1 MIESKYY
8 NEVKGRPYRIIVA
21 HPEKQHSFEL
31 AKALKD
37 KGILYKYITTVYD
50 GPNSLTSKIKK
61 FLKGKDLKKANSRSC
76 SCLGEDDVVQF
87 YEPLG
92 LSFLALQ
99 RLPFSQAF
107 TYKWLR
113 VINSLF
119 SKRVGKY
126 VSKLDF
132 DAIIMFDMTAENC
145 FKLLKTN
152 RRDVVRIQDV
162 SIATRHFMKSNF
174 EKDWGIKELKKEFP
188 EFWNS
193 RIMKGYQA
201 EIDDS
206 DYFLVASNVS
216 KKSLKFCGADISKAA
231 VIPYGVNLSQFEFI
245 NLPLQKNTPLRIVY
259 VGQVTYRKG
268 IHHLLKVVSSF
279 TKDTIE
285 VFLAGEY
292 EKKGK
297 LFNMYKSYENI
308 HFLGFITRDVLAG
321 VYQKSDV
328 FVFPTIGEGYGLVVL
343 EALACGVP
351 VITSDLAG
359 GNDAIENGKNGFVF
373 KAGNDNELRDKLEWC
388 MNHREELYD
397 MRKYAHQSAQKF
409 TWENYYNRV
418 AASVVKMIQ
427 REF

>member
-1 MIESKYY
+1 MFNEYY
-8 NEVKGRPYRIIVA
+8 NTDKGRPYRVIVA
-21 HPEKQHSFEL
+21 HPERQHSFEL
-31 AKALKD
+31 ATALKR

-50 GPNSLTSKIKK
+50 RPHSLTNFVK
-61 FLKGKDLKKANSRSC
+61 FFLRGKELKKIDNRKCKNLESN
-76 SCLGEDDVVQF
+76 DVVQF
-87 YEPLG
+87 YELLG
-92 LSFLALQ
+92 LSFLILQ
-99 RLPFSQAF
+99 RLPVSQAVS
-107 TYKWLR
+107 YKWLR
-113 VINSLF
+113 VINAIF
-119 SKRVGKY
+119 SRKVGKY
-126 VSKLDF
+126 VSKLDV

-145 FKLLKTN
+145 FKILKKS
-152 RRDVVRIQDV
+152 RKDIVRIQDV

-174 EKDWGIKELKKEFP
+174 EKDSGIEQLKKEFP
-188 EFWNS
+188 EFWNAG
-193 RIMKGYQA
+193 IMRGYQN

-206 DYFLVASNVS
+206 EYFLAASNVT
-216 KKSLKFCGADISKAA
+216 KQSLKFCKANIRKVA

-245 NLPLQKNTPLRIVY
+245 NLPQQNYTPLRIVY

-297 LFNMYKSYENI
+297 LFNTYKSYENI
-308 HFLGFITRDVLAG
+308 HFLGFVTRDVLAE

-388 MNHREELYD
+388 VNHRKELYD

-418 AASVVKMIQ
+418 SASVVKMIQ